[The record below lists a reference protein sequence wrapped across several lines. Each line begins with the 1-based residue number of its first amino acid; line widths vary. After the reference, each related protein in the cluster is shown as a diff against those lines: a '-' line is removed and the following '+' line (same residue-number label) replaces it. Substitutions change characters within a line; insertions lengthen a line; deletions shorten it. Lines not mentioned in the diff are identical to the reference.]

1 MNSRFHEADALHK
14 QLCATVSLCSLINV
28 TKIILFRKYVC
39 KGFQSLASLNKAGV
53 FAKTCYKT
61 HFFICFIWK
70 FPESPY
76 LCTVFFIVLDLRLTK
91 VGVQRYSFFMPVRP
105 VHTSAAPAHVRLQ
118 PLKPAQKFLER
129 HTAIRFHLLHTN
141 TLQALL
147 YRIFLQMHDLR
158 HFQL

>member
-1 MNSRFHEADALHK
+1 MNLE
-14 QLCATVSLCSLINV
+14 
-28 TKIILFRKYVC
+28 TKITIYKFTP
-39 KGFQSLASLNKAGV
+39 QV
-53 FAKTCYKT
+53 FT
-61 HFFICFIWK
+61 
-70 FPESPY
+70 
-76 LCTVFFIVLDLRLTK
+76 LTL
-91 VGVQRYSFFMPVRP
+91 FMPVRP

-129 HTAIRFHLLHTN
+129 HTAVRFHLLHTN